1 MAGMGVFKGLGEGG
15 RVGDLR
21 EGVGDMG
28 EVKANKM

>member
-15 RVGDLR
+15 RVDDLR
-21 EGVGDMG
+21 ESVGDMG